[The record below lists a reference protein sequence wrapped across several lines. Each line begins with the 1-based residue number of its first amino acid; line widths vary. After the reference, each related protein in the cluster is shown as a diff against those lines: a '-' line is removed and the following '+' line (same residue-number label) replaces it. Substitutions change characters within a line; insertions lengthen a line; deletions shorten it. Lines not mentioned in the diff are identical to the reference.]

1 MRYLVVVIYD
11 MKIADIENQ
20 YITTANYNK
29 VTKNVVAERVKK
41 KKQFLKNPVIVHLV
55 NNTDLNKLVATLAI
69 KVESK
74 AGQDKIMKV
83 QTFNSSYL
91 CGKSHFIDDGTQNNL
106 VFQTL
111 YRYFKKIFNADC
123 VSLWKF
129 KGLSDE
135 II

>member
-1 MRYLVVVIYD
+1 
-11 MKIADIENQ
+11 
-20 YITTANYNK
+20 
-29 VTKNVVAERVKK
+29 
-41 KKQFLKNPVIVHLV
+41 
-55 NNTDLNKLVATLAI
+55 
-69 KVESK
+69 
-74 AGQDKIMKV
+74 MKV